1 MPKEKARHEITTV
14 APKADRIEN
23 IKNLLKNPI
32 NHEDFTY
39 PASHGSETKALPV
52 IYMDIDMLIHNGA
65 NRRIKNIVRAQENIS
80 DDPKEY
86 KSKVVA
92 NQENVSM
99 QNLFHK
105 AFIDRAQETP
115 SNVTLTV
122 YEEIKNSKQ
131 QTITLII
138 DLEGVVIDGNRR
150 LSCFRE
156 FSNTLSWTKNI
167 KCAVLPTASSDSS
180 NLARDI
186 EIDLHSKVET
196 RMNYGYYEN
205 LDAINELKQEGL
217 TFQQIGE
224 MLNKKEKEVEQDYEE
239 YQASKRVLSFRK
251 KYAFDDGE
259 GGEFK
264 DNDIARLDRNQ
275 IQFDIKRLNEVQNSS
290 LDTDSKKLRA
300 LVIQTVSW
308 GNAEGQ
314 KIGGDT
320 NKFFGNI
327 EEIEEAVK
335 DITKKKNSKDAL
347 KEIEAILKKN
357 KENENMDLVNE
368 LNQKIKSGVDQLKE
382 KSKTKKKKDFTLKQI
397 KAANSKL
404 EGLKITADTYKKSD
418 RVAAE
423 TNIKNIKKNINKI
436 LKEIEQFHDK

>member
-1 MPKEKARHEITTV
+1 MAKEKARYEITTV

-65 NRRIKNIVRAQENIS
+65 NRRIKNIVRAYENIS

-86 KSKVVA
+86 KTKVVA

-115 SNVTLTV
+115 PNVTLTV
-122 YEEIKNSKQ
+122 YEEIKNSTQ
-131 QTITLII
+131 QTITLTI

-167 KCAVLPTASSDSS
+167 KCKVLPTVSSDSS

-224 MLNKKEKEVEQDYEE
+224 MLNK
-239 YQASKRVLSFRK
+239 RK
-251 KYAFDDGE
+251 K
-259 GGEFK
+259 
-264 DNDIARLDRNQ
+264 RL
-275 IQFDIKRLNEVQNSS
+275 
-290 LDTDSKKLRA
+290 
-300 LVIQTVSW
+300 
-308 GNAEGQ
+308 
-314 KIGGDT
+314 
-320 NKFFGNI
+320 
-327 EEIEEAVK
+327 
-335 DITKKKNSKDAL
+335 
-347 KEIEAILKKN
+347 
-357 KENENMDLVNE
+357 
-368 LNQKIKSGVDQLKE
+368 
-382 KSKTKKKKDFTLKQI
+382 SKTM
-397 KAANSKL
+397 
-404 EGLKITADTYKKSD
+404 
-418 RVAAE
+418 
-423 TNIKNIKKNINKI
+423 KNIKPLNEFLAFVRNMLLMMGRVENLKTMI
-436 LKEIEQFHDK
+436 LHV